1 YPDESAHCASFILQG
16 IESEHLF
23 RSGALLSNAGV
34 VALLPRILALSV
46 LPAALTVL
54 RPGDGHSGCR
64 ATLGL
69 ILALRILHRVGRVVI
84 LIPLRR
90 SDRGP
95 GRGASRRSACPT
107 SVRTAVG
114 PRRVTSRLGRRGGT
128 LGLGGLLGKR
138 RHGRH
143 TRYRQNGLKCMFYL
157 SLRSNRW
164 SLGSSDR
171 WGHRDNL
178 RVSARVVIGHGW
190 NMWKRDAHSAS
201 RLPSCSAFS
210 SNGPR
215 TRLLV

>member
-84 LIPLRR
+84 LIPPTR
-90 SDRGP
+90 SEPRPSWPDSRAAHP
-95 GRGASRRSACPT
+95 SSRRARCHIDSPEPLRPRPRPRRLAPLRVPDFRPDRCRSPACNQSPG
-107 SVRTAVG
+107 SPRRDLG
-114 PRRVTSRLGRRGGT
+114 PRRSPGQAQARPPYSLSPKRLEV
-128 LGLGGLLGKR
+128 
-138 RHGRH
+138 HV
-143 TRYRQNGLKCMFYL
+143 L
-157 SLRSNRW
+157 SQPPIQSM
-164 SLGSSDR
+164 
-171 WGHRDNL
+171 
-178 RVSARVVIGHGW
+178 V
-190 NMWKRDAHSAS
+190 
-201 RLPSCSAFS
+201 
-210 SNGPR
+210 
-215 TRLLV
+215 TRLVGQVGTSG